1 MNKFNVKKN
10 TIRPFEI
17 FAVLT
22 TGLGKFLFV
31 DIFNYKFW
39 YVTLAILFWIGY
51 VIIRY
56 KNDKHVLSQWGFR
69 KEGFIPGLKLILP
82 VAVIVILLFL
92 FYGIYKN
99 QLIINWH
106 ILPILVLYP
115 LWGTIQQFLIVGLIS
130 GTLKE
135 LNKLSPTIIVIITS
149 IVFSIVH
156 YPSYL
161 LMAATFLLA
170 IFYTITYLRFRNLWI
185 LGIFH
190 GWLGCFFYYFVLGR
204 DPWLE
209 MMGTI

>member
-1 MNKFNVKKN
+1 MKKKN
-10 TIRPFEI
+10 IRLFEI
-17 FAVLT
+17 LAVLA
-22 TGLGKFLFV
+22 TGLGKFIFV
-31 DIFNYKFW
+31 DIFEYKFW
-39 YVTLAILFWIGY
+39 YVILAILFWIGY

-69 KEGFIPGLKLILP
+69 KKGFKPALKLILP

-130 GTLKE
+130 GNLKE

-170 IFYTITYLRFRNLWI
+170 IFYTIIYLRFRNLWI
-185 LGIFH
+185 LGLFH
-190 GWLGCFFYYFVLGR
+190 GWLACIFYYFVLGR

-209 MMGTI
+209 MMETM

>member
-1 MNKFNVKKN
+1 MNKCNVKKN
-10 TIRPFEI
+10 TIRLLEI

-22 TGLGKFLFV
+22 TGLGKFIFV
-31 DIFNYKFW
+31 DIFDYKFW
-39 YVTLAILFWIGY
+39 YVTLAFLFWIGY

-56 KNDKHVLSQWGFR
+56 KNDKHVLSKWGFR

-106 ILPILVLYP
+106 FLPILVLYP

-130 GTLKE
+130 GNLKE
-135 LNKLSPTIIVIITS
+135 LNSLSPAIIVIVTS

-156 YPSYL
+156 YPSY
-161 LMAATFLLA
+161 
-170 IFYTITYLRFRNLWI
+170 
-185 LGIFH
+185 
-190 GWLGCFFYYFVLGR
+190 
-204 DPWLE
+204 
-209 MMGTI
+209 

>member
-1 MNKFNVKKN
+1 MKKN
-10 TIRPFEI
+10 TIRFFEI
-17 FAVLT
+17 FAVLA

-31 DIFNYKFW
+31 DIFDYKFW
-39 YVTLAILFWIGY
+39 YVILVVLFWMGY
-51 VIIRY
+51 VILRY

-69 KEGFIPGLKLILP
+69 KEGFIPSLKLILP
-82 VAVIVILLFL
+82 VAVIVVLLFL

-99 QLIINWH
+99 QLIINWQ

-115 LWGTIQQFLIVGLIS
+115 LWGTIQQFLIIGLIS
-130 GTLKE
+130 GNLKK
-135 LNKLSPTIIVIITS
+135 LNNLSPTIIVIVTS
-149 IVFSIVH
+149 IVFSVVH

-185 LGIFH
+185 LGLFH

-209 MMGTI
+209 MIGTM